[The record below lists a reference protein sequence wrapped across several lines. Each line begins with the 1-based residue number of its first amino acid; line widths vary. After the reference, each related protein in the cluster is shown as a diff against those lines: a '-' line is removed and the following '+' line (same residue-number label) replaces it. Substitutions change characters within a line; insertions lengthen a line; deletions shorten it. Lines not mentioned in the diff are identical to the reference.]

1 MKDDVHICGPISFI
15 GQSLLSG
22 ILLEVSAN
30 PSPGLVSPASNGS
43 HEDMNFYSFMLSSA
57 AIAPFFHFCAETGY
71 ESAPSK
77 DLLSLIRPEGVKTE
91 QRMFQATQGVNTQ
104 KGIIFLGGITAAAA
118 GRVYKEQ
125 QSVAANEICR
135 EVASICQGIVERELE
150 NPHHCANT
158 PLLTTGML
166 WFQRIG
172 ITGIRGEVEKG
183 LPAITETAYPVFSSS
198 LNQCGLSTALIETLL
213 HLMTVVEDTTVLA
226 RAGLEGLDFVKKS
239 ARMVLQQRVSHTHF
253 RQNTL
258 KELEALF
265 IEKNI
270 SPGGSADLL
279 AITVA
284 LWMMEHGP
292 IPRDLILENAAEV
305 KPSLKK

>member
-1 MKDDVHICGPISFI
+1 MKDDFKMRDPLTFI

-22 ILLEVSAN
+22 ILLEVSAS
-30 PSPGLVSPASNGS
+30 PSPGLVSPVSNGS

-71 ESAPSK
+71 ESAPWE
-77 DLLSLIRPEGVKTE
+77 DVLSLIRPQGVKTE

-118 GRVYKEQ
+118 GRVFKEK
-125 QSVAANEICR
+125 QSLTANEICR
-135 EVASICQGIVERELE
+135 EAASICQGIVGRELE
-150 NPHHCANT
+150 KTKGNADAP
-158 PLLTTGML
+158 LTTQGVL
-166 WFQRIG
+166 WFQRAG
-172 ITGIRGEVEKG
+172 ITGVRGEVEKG

-198 LNQCGLSTALIETLL
+198 LKEYGLATALVETLL

-226 RAGLEGLDFVKKS
+226 RAGLAGLDVVKNS
-239 ARMVLQQRVSHTHF
+239 ANMVIQQETLHTHS
-253 RQNTL
+253 RRHAL

-265 IEKNI
+265 IAKNM

-292 IPRDLILENAAEV
+292 IPRDLILKNAAE
-305 KPSLKK
+305 